1 VSTLVPSTALTV
13 RWPAAASHGTAA
25 GAWPPWWRHGW
36 KWSDT
41 AISSRPIASAWREYS
56 SSVTGSNCSA
66 DAL

>member
-1 VSTLVPSTALTV
+1 MPSTARSVAT
-13 RWPAAASHGTAA
+13 AAAPSQVSAA
-25 GAWPPWWRHGW
+25 GAWPPWWRQGW

-41 AISSRPIASAWREYS
+41 PIISSPIRSACREYS